1 MIFTYEKPF
10 AFVDVETTGGVI
22 GQDRLTE
29 IAVIRY
35 DGQEVS
41 TYQSL
46 INPTCRISGFIENLT
61 GISNEMVAKAPLFSE
76 VAEKIRALLEGHVF
90 VAHNARFDYSF
101 IKSEFKRVGIDFKTP
116 KLCTV
121 KLSRRLYPA
130 YERHGL
136 DYLVQRHQLEI
147 KHRHRAYGDAHVLL
161 QFWQLVNRQFEGAY
175 LQQVVQEL
183 MTIPHLPEH
192 IDPEEIESI
201 PNRFGVY
208 LLYGDDDRLLFVGKG
223 NKLRQ
228 RVLTFFAKDR
238 ALPAEKSFSDR
249 VRRVDYIEC
258 AGELDAF
265 LTEEKLIKQCQP
277 EKNKPARRVRRMGDI
292 KEWPFREYAVL
303 PESNLKHVFW
313 HWQYL
318 GTAHDKEELNQTLSR
333 GKQDFSHEMY
343 KILVRNMSR
352 LVAL

>member
-35 DGQEVS
+35 DGKEVS
-41 TYQSL
+41 TYQTL
-46 INPTCRISGFIENLT
+46 INPTCHISGFIENLT

-76 VAEKIRALLEGHVF
+76 VAEEIRTLLDGHIF
-90 VAHNARFDYSF
+90 VAHNVRFDYSF
-101 IKSEFKRVGIDFKTP
+101 IKSEFKRIGIDFKAP

-201 PNRFGVY
+201 PNRLGVY
-208 LLYGDDDRLLFVGKG
+208 LLYGDNDRLLFVGKG

-228 RVLTFFAKDR
+228 RVLSFFAKDR

-277 EKNKPARRVRRMGDI
+277 EKNKQPRRRKTGDLAQ
-292 KEWPFREYAVL
+292 WPFRGYAVL
-303 PESNLKHVFW
+303 PENNLKHVFW

-318 GTAHDKEELNQTLSR
+318 GTVHNAEEISQTLSQE
-333 GKQDFSHEMY
+333 KQDFSHEMY